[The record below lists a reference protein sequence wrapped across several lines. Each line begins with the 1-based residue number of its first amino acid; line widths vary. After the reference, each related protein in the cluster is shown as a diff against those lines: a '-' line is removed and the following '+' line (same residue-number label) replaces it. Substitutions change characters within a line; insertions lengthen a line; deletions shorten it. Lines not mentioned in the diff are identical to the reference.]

1 MGISTVRESLIAAI
15 NGADSADGDDYMP
28 LFCYIVMKGM
38 PNRLPSQLQTTK
50 IISQRKSQQKYFID
64 ACVAMKA
71 LRNFCNVL
79 FKTENET
86 ESKEDN
92 EKEIGVIIREEQQ
105 TTPSPN
111 PPSNGSGKSS
121 LFSTLR
127 SKLPQRK
134 SQPSTPTNVS
144 SKKTFFNISPTNT
157 FSSFINK
164 NKSKDVSAS
173 SASENDDD
181 GSGQNIDSSS
191 SSKGNGSSL
200 QVPKQVAPKPNPLKV
215 INDTEQTQS
224 DDENQKE
231 EEENDD
237 IMVQVSTKLN

>member
-64 ACVAMKA
+64 AFVAMKV

-86 ESKEDN
+86 ESKDEN

-157 FSSFINK
+157 FTSFINK
-164 NKSKDVSAS
+164 SKASKDISAS

-181 GSGQNIDSSS
+181 VSSGLNSSS
-191 SSKGNGSSL
+191 SSKGSSL
-200 QVPKQVAPKPNPLKV
+200 QVPKTMAPKPNHLKI
-215 INDTEQTQS
+215 INDQETTQS
-224 DDENQKE
+224 DNDEENEKQKE
-231 EEENDD
+231 EEED
-237 IMVQVSTKLN
+237 

>member
-1 MGISTVRESLIAAI
+1 MG
-15 NGADSADGDDYMP
+15 
-28 LFCYIVMKGM
+28 
-38 PNRLPSQLQTTK
+38 
-50 IISQRKSQQKYFID
+50 SQQKYFID

-86 ESKEDN
+86 EIKEDN
-92 EKEIGVIIREEQQ
+92 EKKEIGVIIKEEQQ
-105 TTPSPN
+105 T
-111 PPSNGSGKSS
+111 NGSVKSS

-164 NKSKDVSAS
+164 NKNNQNGKEQI
-173 SASENDDD
+173 SENDDD
-181 GSGQNIDSSS
+181 DGSGNNLDSSS

-200 QVPKQVAPKPNPLKV
+200 QIPKQIAPKPNHLKI
-215 INDTEQTQS
+215 INDMEQTKS
-224 DDENQKE
+224 D
-231 EEENDD
+231 ND
-237 IMVQVSTKLN
+237 